1 MSDSKYGL
9 NRRQSIA
16 DSRSFSSSSFE
27 LKRST
32 PVNGTSSS
40 SAKKKSDMKNNS
52 RDDIV
57 NMRLEIMQSLR
68 RSPTKLYDDDD
79 TSKLPQIKQSEG
91 ALKLTAHKFEPPLS
105 KTENFSTGAFSHT
118 TNTRITD
125 DLQDD
130 LLNQA
135 VSAADYVENNLED
148 HEMRQDMKYET
159 PDNKLSRNTENA
171 LDASPVLAHPNIMGS
186 VRSQVPKRVL
196 SRHTSPEKIQS
207 NLPTKVQITQHP
219 RKKTRNSPPIA
230 NSQLALNQ
238 NIPTGLPQRS
248 VSTTSASS
256 YGPDKSQ
263 IRPTPLTSEI
273 AKMNITK
280 KSINRAVSSTGHRL
294 PSSGRLHHVDKFD
307 NTMTNE
313 DISTFKHT
321 SSKRHQNL
329 EELIPR
335 NEYSIIRKNLKS
347 KSSNVSL
354 HRSTSTS
361 FKQTAPHEEESEVE
375 EIEVRESKNKFENK
389 EEVNIINSPSLDAPN
404 NGKFDSQDISKLKA
418 QHATEMASLHAQLAG
433 KDTELAKMK
442 EFMLASEQK
451 ALDSERHLVDSLEKV
466 AKELHSQ
473 YSLKHETKVQA
484 LKKQHSNALEQKL
497 QELQELR
504 DQVEELEAVVEQER
518 LEKDE
523 LVKMCDMY
531 LEMEEQRLEEEDKRK
546 RDQGPKTISKSSL
559 QYRR

>member
-1 MSDSKYGL
+1 
-9 NRRQSIA
+9 
-16 DSRSFSSSSFE
+16 
-27 LKRST
+27 
-32 PVNGTSSS
+32 
-40 SAKKKSDMKNNS
+40 
-52 RDDIV
+52 
-57 NMRLEIMQSLR
+57 MRLEIMQSLR

-79 TSKLPQIKQSEG
+79 TSKLSQIKQSEG
-91 ALKLTAHKFEPPLS
+91 ALKLKAHKLEPPLS
-105 KTENFSTGAFSHT
+105 KTGNSSTENFSHT
-118 TNTRITD
+118 ANTRFTN
-125 DLQDD
+125 DLEDELSD
-130 LLNQA
+130 QA
-135 VSAADYVENNLED
+135 VSAADYVENNNIED
-148 HEMRQDMKYET
+148 HEMKHDMKHET
-159 PDNKLSRNTENA
+159 PDNKLFHNTANA
-171 LDASPVLAHPNIMGS
+171 LDVSPVLAHPNIMGS

-207 NLPTKVQITQHP
+207 NLPTKVQTTQHP

-230 NSQLALNQ
+230 NIQSVLNQ

-248 VSTTSASS
+248 ASTTSASS
-256 YGPDKSQ
+256 YNLDKSQ

-280 KSINRAVSSTGHRL
+280 KSIPRAVSSTGHRL
-294 PSSGRLHHVDKFD
+294 PSSGILQHVDKFD
-307 NTMTNE
+307 NTMINE
-313 DISTFKHT
+313 EVTTFKHT
-321 SSKRHQNL
+321 PAKRHQNL

-347 KSSNVSL
+347 KTSNINL
-354 HRSTSTS
+354 HRSASTS
-361 FKQTAPHEEESEVE
+361 FKQAAPYEEENEVE

-389 EEVNIINSPSLDAPN
+389 EEVNAINSPSLEVPN

-418 QHATEMASLHAQLAG
+418 QHATEIASLQAQLAG
-433 KDTELAKMK
+433 KDTELARMK

-451 ALDSERHLVDSLEKV
+451 ALDSERHLVESLEKV

-484 LKKQHSNALEQKL
+484 LKKQHLNVLEQKM
-497 QELQELR
+497 QELQELH

-523 LVKMCDMY
+523 LVKTCDMY
-531 LEMEEQRLEEEDKRK
+531 LEMEEQRLQEEDKRK
-546 RDQGPKTISKSSL
+546 RAQEPKAISKPSL